1 MRATRLVLPLYLQN
15 EMIREEDGRQPYREL
30 TVTVTVQP
38 PCIVVR
44 PPRILLTPV
53 PLASEASAIITL
65 LATGYP
71 ELVPARSR
79 CFAIKRPCPNNP
91 SKVRLDSTK
100 LNCIENNIDS
110 NFVFRCCVVVEL
122 N

>member
-1 MRATRLVLPLYLQN
+1 MQATRLVLPLYLQN

-30 TVTVTVQP
+30 SVTVTVQP

-53 PLASEASAIITL
+53 PLGSEASTIITL
-65 LATGYP
+65 LASGYP

-79 CFAIKRPCPNNP
+79 CFPIMWLSPNNP
-91 SKVRLDSTK
+91 SNVRLDSAK
-100 LNCIENNIDS
+100 LNCKENIDS
-110 NFVFRCCVVVEL
+110 NFVFHCFVV
-122 N
+122 NKIN